1 MNCKMVWLF
10 PALLILP
17 ALACGGASA
26 PLPEDA
32 SDAGITAVAPQTC
45 AEIGQ
50 RPDGKQTFYEP
61 NPTYTDPAPDTF
73 WQTAAPEDVGLD
85 GRRLNKGLEAM
96 EKERSLFSV
105 LVIKDGLLVA
115 ERYYNGSAAD
125 QSNNIH
131 SASKSFLPMLVSI
144 AIEQGYIRGLDQPIY
159 QLLPARY
166 ELAGEKRQITVRH
179 LLTMSSGVD
188 WEENWTEFW
197 IEEEPDWVGAILARE
212 QAAPP
217 GAEFNYSTG
226 MTHVLSAVLTEATG
240 MSTCEFARQNLF
252 DPLGITI
259 EHWGRDPQGVYSGG
273 YNLYM
278 TPRELAKMGLLQLQ
292 NGRWQGRQ
300 IFPQW
305 MAQQAPLEVW
315 SEDDGGYGMLWW
327 RQKIEGYN
335 AVVAWGYG
343 GQFIYL
349 IPELDLMLATTE
361 NTADDHWNA
370 EIDPADFMRRYVLP
384 ALADAD

>member
-1 MNCKMVWLF
+1 
-10 PALLILP
+10 
-17 ALACGGASA
+17 
-26 PLPEDA
+26 
-32 SDAGITAVAPQTC
+32 
-45 AEIGQ
+45 
-50 RPDGKQTFYEP
+50 
-61 NPTYTDPAPDTF
+61 
-73 WQTAAPEDVGLD
+73 
-85 GRRLNKGLEAM
+85 
-96 EKERSLFSV
+96 
-105 LVIKDGLLVA
+105 
-115 ERYYNGSAAD
+115 
-125 QSNNIH
+125 
-131 SASKSFLPMLVSI
+131 MLVSI
-144 AIEQGYIRGLDQPIY
+144 AIEQGYIKGLDQPIY

-197 IEEEPDWVGAILARE
+197 IEEEPDWVGAILARK
-212 QAAPP
+212 QAARP

-259 EHWGRDPQGVYSGG
+259 EHWGRDPQGIFSGG

-292 NGRWQGRQ
+292 HGRWQGKQ

-305 MAQQAPLEVW
+305 MAQQAPQEVW

-349 IPELDLMLATTE
+349 IPELDLMLVTTE

-384 ALADAD
+384 ALAKD